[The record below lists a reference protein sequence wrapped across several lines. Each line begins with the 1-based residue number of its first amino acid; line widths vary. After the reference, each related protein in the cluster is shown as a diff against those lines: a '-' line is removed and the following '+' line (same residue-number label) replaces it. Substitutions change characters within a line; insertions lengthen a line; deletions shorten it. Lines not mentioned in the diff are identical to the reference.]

1 MRQTDVRTVNPE
13 RRLLIVDTPDGELQQ
28 LAMDLLGRDFEVH
41 YAADLDE
48 AQLLATELAGQI
60 NAVLFTAGID
70 MERVPQL
77 AARFGVAPDALI
89 PFGLRP
95 AERVVKAL
103 HHHGVRWQLWDD
115 PPDAS
120 IRFVISG
127 VLHDHD
133 PFELR
138 YHPRIPTNLPAH
150 LEVSGRKS
158 ETTVRDVGIGGACL
172 VGGVLGDD
180 GEEGELSFSVGEHT
194 LALPI
199 RTVWSAPATGDDL
212 SIGGVAFLEVDHEAG
227 EILDALLESVLARH
241 RIAPGD

>member
-1 MRQTDVRTVNPE
+1 MEPE

-41 YAADLDE
+41 YAGDIDE
-48 AQLLATELAGQI
+48 AQLLAAELRGQI
-60 NAVLFTAGID
+60 NAVLFTADVD

-115 PPDAS
+115 PPDES

-138 YHPRIPTNLPAH
+138 YHLRVPTRLAGRFS
-150 LEVSGRKS
+150 SGDRKF
-158 ETTVRDVGIGGACL
+158 ETTIRDVGLGGACL
-172 VGGVLGDD
+172 VGGDLGED
-180 GEEGELSFSVGEHT
+180 GARGELAFEFSGRT
-194 LALPI
+194 LRLPT
-199 RTVWSAPATGDDL
+199 RTAWSAPATGDDL
-212 SIGGVAFLEVDHEAG
+212 SIGGVAFQEIDHESG
-227 EILDALLESVLARH
+227 EVLDALLESVIARH
-241 RIAPGD
+241 RIEPGD